1 MAPSLL
7 VPPPGQTWGF
17 ASPGPAPLHPPCWK
31 TGCLRQWGRR
41 PKRVPL
47 NAASQRTAPGPHL
60 GGSSS
65 GWGLGL
71 SLSYSWPCAL
81 CLYFSVSLPISR
93 VLCLS
98 PCYAC
103 LSLALSSDPS
113 ISPCLAGGGAHGSSI
128 SGSLFNSDSS
138 FPASDGSGA
147 RLSPPSAPPSP
158 SQPYLAPGLPSHICL
173 SSVSGSQ
180 NLVSLEPSPPTQTG
194 SQPLEDRAAPS
205 GGGGGEGG
213 GPLTWSRA
221 LPSPS
226 PPAGFIKQTGPY
238 IARPCGPGSP
248 RPPYMA
254 RRLR

>member
-1 MAPSLL
+1 M
-7 VPPPGQTWGF
+7 
-17 ASPGPAPLHPPCWK
+17 
-31 TGCLRQWGRR
+31 
-41 PKRVPL
+41 PL

-60 GGSSS
+60 WGSSS
-65 GWGLGL
+65 GWGSGLVFVLLLALCTVCISL
-71 SLSYSWPCAL
+71 SLSPSPVSSVCLPAMPVFPWPC
-81 CLYFSVSLPISR
+81 LP
-93 VLCLS
+93 V
-98 PCYAC
+98 PT
-103 LSLALSSDPS
+103 

-147 RLSPPSAPPSP
+147 RLSPPSALPSP
-158 SQPYLAPGLPSHICL
+158 SQPYLAPGLPPHICL

-180 NLVSLEPSPPTQTG
+180 NLVSLEPSPPAQTG
-194 SQPLEDRAAPS
+194 SQPLEDRAAPP

-213 GPLTWSRA
+213 GPLTWSGA

-238 IARPCGPGSP
+238 IARPRGPGSP